1 MHHGRTTAA
10 GGRLSAFGAGD
21 TYYRELYHR
30 NAEGFAT
37 SATYWPFHD
46 FAAMAIDVVFK
57 KSADWR
63 FFIE

>member
-1 MHHGRTTAA
+1 MYHGRTAAA

-21 TYYRELYHR
+21 AYYRELRHR
-30 NAEGFAT
+30 DAEGIAAST
-37 SATYWPFHD
+37 AYWPFHD

-57 KSADWR
+57 ESADWR